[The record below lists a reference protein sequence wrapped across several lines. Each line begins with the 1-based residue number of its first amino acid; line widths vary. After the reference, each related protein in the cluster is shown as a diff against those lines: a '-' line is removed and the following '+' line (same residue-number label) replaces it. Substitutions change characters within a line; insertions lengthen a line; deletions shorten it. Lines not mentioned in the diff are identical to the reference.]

1 MKSESNS
8 FYLKK
13 IVDVHVDI
21 ESEIICAKLE
31 YGDFGLPTLRID
43 TLPDTTE
50 FYNHV
55 RDNEELTCT
64 TLSEGEIITLHGIT
78 LGDSCIFA
86 DYLTKGKMLPRFDKI
101 ELHLTGLSVW
111 IEGRRGFQRNSDRL
125 ERDISTERFSE
136 PFSFRSQSYFL
147 TTNFHI
153 NTHNESPVKCHF
165 EFEHTLVIQKKEGNF
180 YFTECRELAHELRN
194 LFSLLTG
201 HALSVRDVW
210 VFSHANPA
218 QYQWLYFPSVLYAKY
233 PLQYDFHAVCDFSS
247 LIEGKK
253 WEGIL
258 SKYFGNDT
266 FRNIWNR
273 LVPSYGEMGA
283 WEYDILS
290 RVIILEIYA
299 GVKTADRKLKLSRI
313 INRDFMK
320 ALHETIESFSA
331 SRDLSSDD
339 RIVYEGMAKAILST
353 KNTSLP
359 TLREK
364 YDALMEQLSTSFR
377 KAISFT
383 DSDFNRI
390 KNLRDS
396 TAHGD
401 EYERHSQGNDI
412 SYEMQ
417 LSDRLLVL
425 LMCFVYLELGFSENE
440 IASFFQKSHC
450 SFIRNANLNMRELD
464 RLSGGVTFIKLTKPP
479 REIIL
484 KNYDMVILD
493 HSKEDGKWYLN
504 EEITENLHV
513 KWHKSGI
520 PTLLDYI
527 KSIYSQKVD
536 EDFEILNKAYIE
548 SGGIETEHFGAV
560 IIKH

>member
-1 MKSESNS
+1 MNSEENS
-8 FYLKK
+8 FYQKQV
-13 IVDVHVDI
+13 VDVHV
-21 ESEIICAKLE
+21 EAGSETIYGKLE
-31 YGDFGLPTLRID
+31 YGDFGIPTLRLN
-43 TLPDTTE
+43 TLPKTTN
-50 FYNHV
+50 FYDHV
-55 RDNEELTCT
+55 RDNVELICT
-64 TLSEGEIITLHGIT
+64 TFPEGKKITLHGIA
-78 LGDSCIFA
+78 LSENCVFA
-86 DYLTKGKMLPRFDKI
+86 DYLTKGKMLPQFNKL
-101 ELHLTGLSVW
+101 ELNLTGLSVW

-125 ERDISTERFSE
+125 ERDVSTERFSE
-136 PFSFRSQSYFL
+136 LFSFRSQSYFL

-180 YFTECRELAHELRN
+180 DFTECRELVHELRN
-194 LFSLLTG
+194 LFSLLIG

-210 VFSHANPA
+210 IFSHANPA
-218 QYQWLYFPSVLYAKY
+218 QYQWLYFPSVLYAKH
-233 PLQYDFHAVCDFSS
+233 PLQYDFYALCDFSS

-258 SKYFGNDT
+258 SNYFGNDT
-266 FRNIWNR
+266 FRNILNR

-290 RVIILEIYA
+290 RVIILEMYA
-299 GVKTADRKLKLSRI
+299 GVKTADRKLKLNRI

-320 ALHETIESFSA
+320 ALQQTIESFSA
-331 SRDLSSDD
+331 SRDLSGDD

-364 YDALMEQLSTSFR
+364 YDALMEELSACFR

-396 TAHGD
+396 TAHGG
-401 EYERHSQGNDI
+401 EYERHSQGDDI

-425 LMCFVYLELGFSENE
+425 LMCFVYLELGFSESE
-440 IASFFQKSHC
+440 IASFFQKTHC
-450 SFIRNANLNMRELD
+450 SFIRNANLNTRELD
-464 RLSGGVTFIKLTKPP
+464 RLSGGVAFIKLTTPP
-479 REIIL
+479 TETVL
-484 KNYDMVILD
+484 KKYDMVILD
-493 HSKEDGKWYLN
+493 HSKEAGTWHLN
-504 EEITENLHV
+504 EEITENLHM

-520 PTLLDYI
+520 PILLDYI
-527 KSIYSQKVD
+527 KSKYSQKVD
-536 EDFEILNKAYIE
+536 EDFEIVNKAYIE
-548 SGGIETEHFGAV
+548 SGGIETEHFGTV
-560 IIKH
+560 IIHH